1 MTALESTND
10 AHQDWTNRIGD
21 RSDSQQSGPRPK
33 LPAPGGV
40 RAIAGRGQVS
50 VHWDPV
56 DDAIG
61 YLVHRS
67 DSRDGPFVP
76 IDHDGQDVL
85 SVPLGGYADT
95 TTGSGPCAWYAVAA
109 MLDVDTA
116 GELSDPVAPEPVATP
131 GQVRIRVDR
140 RVVGELARPWRP
152 MIGSEHLSHL
162 LCADTSGGQP
172 IGDELAAALGLMA
185 TELGVTHVR
194 AHGILCD
201 DLGVYR
207 EVDGVAVHDFSGV
220 DRVYDTVLR
229 LGLRPVVELG
239 FMPRDLASDPTATVF
254 TYGAITSPPK
264 DYRRWAGLITA
275 LTAHLVDRYGLDEV
289 RGWGFEVWNEPNLTV
304 FWAADGAE
312 YFRLYDVT
320 ARAVKAVDDRL
331 QVGGPASAAS
341 NWIDQLLDH
350 VAESGAPIDF
360 VSTHVYG
367 NAPLDFRPT
376 LARYGRSELTIQWT
390 EWGPTPT
397 HFKRVGDGVL
407 GAGFLLR
414 GMKSAAGRIDALS
427 HWVASDHFEELGR
440 PLALAHGGFGL
451 LSVGN
456 LRKPRYWALQ
466 LAEQLGDNQ
475 RAIEVKGDGAV
486 TMVEVLA
493 AEGTDGAVSAL
504 IWNSTL
510 DQSKVAGSDELAR
523 HITIDMEVPGGEYQL
538 SQLRVDAQHSSIIDV
553 WNGMSDDAAWPTDAQ
568 WAELRARNVLEPAAP
583 TRTVVAS
590 DGVVSVQL
598 ELPMPGIASI
608 VLTPL

>member
-1 MTALESTND
+1 MTALESAND

-21 RSDSQQSGPRPK
+21 RSDSHQSGPRRR
-33 LPAPGGV
+33 LPPPGRV
-40 RAIAGRGQVS
+40 RAVAGRGQVS

-56 DDAIG
+56 EDAIG

-67 DSRDGPFVP
+67 DRRDGPFAP
-76 IDHDGQDVL
+76 IDHDGRDVL

-95 TTGSGPCAWYAVAA
+95 TTGSGPSCWYAVAA

-116 GELSDPVAPEPVATP
+116 GELSEPVAPELVETP

-140 RVVGELARPWRP
+140 RVVGRLARPWRP

-162 LCADTSGGQP
+162 LCTDTSGGQR
-172 IGDELAAALGLMA
+172 IGDELATALGLMA
-185 TELGVTHVR
+185 TELGITHVR

-220 DRVYDTVLR
+220 DRVYDAVLG

-239 FMPRDLASDPTATVF
+239 FMPRDLASNPGATVF
-254 TYGAITSPPK
+254 GYRAIISPPK
-264 DYRRWAGLITA
+264 DYRRWAELITA
-275 LTAHLVDRYGLDEV
+275 LSAHLVARYGLDEV
-289 RGWGFEVWNEPNLTV
+289 RGWAFEVWNEPNLTV

-312 YFRLYDVT
+312 YFHLYDVT
-320 ARAVKAVDDRL
+320 ARAVKSVDDRL

-376 LARYGRSELTIQWT
+376 LARYGRSDLAVHWT

-440 PLALAHGGFGL
+440 PPALAHGGFGL
-451 LSVGN
+451 LTVGN
-456 LRKPRYWALQ
+456 LRKPRYWALH
-466 LAEQLGDNQ
+466 LAEQLGDRQ
-475 RAIEVKGDGAV
+475 RGTSVTGDGAD

-493 AEGTDGAVSAL
+493 AEDQDAAISVL

-510 DQSKVAGSDELAR
+510 DQSKVDGSDVLAR
-523 HITIDMEVPGGEYQL
+523 NLTIDIEVPGSQYQL
-538 SQLRVDAQHSSIIDV
+538 SQLRVDAEHSSIIDV
-553 WNGMSDDAAWPTDAQ
+553 WNGMSDGAAWPTDEQ
-568 WAELRARNVLEPAAP
+568 WAELRVRNVLEPAMP
-583 TRTVVAS
+583 TRRVAAS
-590 DGVVSVQL
+590 DGVVRVQL

-608 VLTPL
+608 VLAPL